1 MEQES
6 PPEELLNDQ
15 SDHVVR
21 EALMDA
27 AVARTMRDHLR
38 DSLRKPIE
46 IMGRCMTTVASRE
59 YAFVSNQQSE
69 EQDRRYTLD
78 GMSVDYE
85 VDKHNST
92 VVFCANQVIKNLSNV
107 KMVLAHEITIPN
119 YTRAAMLYEAR
130 QTVDLVESG
139 ARLTA

>member
-1 MEQES
+1 MHDNS
-6 PPEELLNDQ
+6 
-15 SDHVVR
+15 R
-21 EALMDA
+21 
-27 AVARTMRDHLR
+27 
-38 DSLRKPIE
+38 
-46 IMGRCMTTVASRE
+46 RE